1 MDQTEWTTFL
11 TVGESV
17 SCYYTI
23 NLSTVRR
30 AAKIDKSALIT
41 LLAQPIYLMA
51 LKAIIDAELLYNL
64 PMIT

>member
-1 MDQTEWTTFL
+1 VTPFL
-11 TVGESV
+11 KVTA
-17 SCYYTI
+17 
-23 NLSTVRR
+23 VRR

-64 PMIT
+64 PMGTSKIAKWGFLKKATSPAT